1 MRSIIKSG
9 LGCFSIA
16 LNITLLFALLADV
29 AVEWDE
35 AAVFVPPRR
44 RRIHPPR
51 SSYSDPRPGTVV
63 FQEEL
68 PTPAP
73 PCTDSLRYVEDLS
86 IPDGSQ
92 VSPSEK
98 LDKRWT
104 VENDGSCNWDQ
115 NYSLK
120 LIAGPDMG
128 ALLIS
133 PIPARSG
140 SQATIRIIF
149 TAPMNLAY
157 TAAPGRLT
165 TLLGSLL
172 AIQSSS
178 RCRWANDKINQVGAK
193 QGY

>member
-16 LNITLLFALLADV
+16 LNIVLLLLFFGGCSGLAR
-29 AVEWDE
+29 DE
-35 AAVFVPPRR
+35 AAVFYLPPTPASGFN
-44 RRIHPPR
+44 PPTLQATQA
-51 SSYSDPRPGTVV
+51 PIQEQVV
-63 FQEEL
+63 FQEEQ

-73 PCTDSLRYVEDLS
+73 SCTDSLRYVEDLS

-92 VSPSEK
+92 VSPGEK

-120 LIAGPDMG
+120 LIAGPDMDASPEQ
-128 ALLIS
+128 ALY
-133 PIPARSG
+133 PARTG

-149 TAPMNLAY
+149 TAP
-157 TAAPGRLT
+157 TE
-165 TLLGSLL
+165 LGVYRS
-172 AIQSSS
+172 AWQAHTPAGQPFGDPVFIEV
-178 RCRWANDKINQVGAK
+178 QVG
-193 QGY
+193 Q